1 MQHCYLHCD
10 LLTGR
15 GREGKLAKYYDRWR
29 VQPFG
34 PGVAI
39 EQHAAVFAPAQADS
53 TVAKLKIEI
62 IFFDG
67 QRASPMSPGRP
78 PNDFGG
84 RDGIRTQDLLIPDEE
99 KSEIRHGA
107 AIT

>member
-1 MQHCYLHCD
+1 LEHFD
-10 LLTGR
+10 AIGFAAR
-15 GREGKLAKYYDRWR
+15 R
-29 VQPFG
+29 V
-34 PGVAI
+34 
-39 EQHAAVFAPAQADS
+39 EDS
-53 TVAKLKIEI
+53 VVAKLKIEI

-67 QRASPMSPGRP
+67 QRAS